1 MMGPT
6 LVFWSDR
13 VEGDVDFAIQELLM
27 ENRKKGRLKKTSTA
41 KFLRSQITIQARK
54 SNGDVGDS
62 PELEQLASPSR
73 RELARSPD
81 GKGHLRNEA
90 SSRQTSAVS
99 NLFCEFETDD
109 LYAEYVQHKISEH
122 ARSRERKSSN
132 SKQPLGSKAVSN
144 KLSLKGKA
152 TAGKAP

>member
-13 VEGDVDFAIQELLM
+13 VEGDVDIAIQELLM

-41 KFLRSQITIQARK
+41 KFLRSQITIQARR
-54 SNGDVGDS
+54 SGGDVEET
-62 PELEQLASPSR
+62 PELEAPSSPSK
-73 RELARSPD
+73 REMSRSPD
-81 GKGHLRNEA
+81 GKGFLRNQA

-99 NLFCEFETDD
+99 NVFCEFETDD

-122 ARSRERKSSN
+122 ARSRERSSSN
-132 SKQPLGSKAVSN
+132 LKQSLNHRAVSS
-144 KLSLKGKA
+144 KLTLKGK
-152 TAGKAP
+152 TLVGQAP